1 MLKSVVHIVVLLLV
15 GFSALAQQTIE
26 CYAPSFKGQIASL
39 VTFEDYISYE
49 YKILD
54 KGIIDHD
61 GKIKFEVDPKNGM
74 KAFIQIQDKT
84 GVIYLD
90 PSTEVYKVSFPM
102 EVENVQ
108 KLNGNAVR
116 LVFDELGKD
125 DLNALILEFNLR
137 FDYFLYGD
145 STRIGLTA
153 SQSKT
158 FQDSL
163 ADFTSRTFQIY
174 KDVKSPY
181 FRDYFKYSIASVA
194 LFSDKTYP
202 AQNKYVIFETF
213 IKSKPILYHN
223 DAYMNFIKD
232 FYSDALSDVV
242 MFDRDKIVFAI
253 NKLSS
258 RSALDEAMAN
268 QYYVKND
275 EFREL
280 IMINA
285 LAEGY
290 HTNFFDR
297 ENMQLILRK
306 IVSEPV
312 VEKHGKIAQK
322 VLDFQNKL
330 IVGSEA
336 PLFSWEEQNGE
347 NVTLK
352 SLRGRHVY
360 IQFWAS
366 WNKQSLQE
374 MLIMKQLQE
383 KYGKYVTF
391 VSISLDSSPKAYSDF
406 VRSNTKGMNWHFGHY
421 NGDSKLLD
429 DYNLRNVPIYFYL
442 DDKGRIVQAPALS
455 PTPNGNYKSIDETFF
470 YLKKKLEPKAD
481 MSVGGRN

>member
-1 MLKSVVHIVVLLLV
+1 MLRLFLHIVFLFFVA
-15 GFSALAQQTIE
+15 GISLAQQTIE
-26 CYAPSFKGQIASL
+26 CYAPSFKGQIATL

-49 YKILD
+49 YKVLD

-61 GKIKFEVDPKNGM
+61 GKITFNVNPKNGF

-90 PSTEVYKVSFPM
+90 PNTVKYKVSFPL
-102 EVENVQ
+102 EVENAQ

-116 LVFDELGKD
+116 LVFEDLGKD

-145 STRIGLTA
+145 TTRILLTA
-153 SQSKT
+153 SQSKV

-163 ADFTSRTFQIY
+163 ANFTAKTFNIY
-174 KDVKSPY
+174 KNVKSVY

-213 IKSKPILYHN
+213 IKSQPILYNN

-232 FYSDALSDVV
+232 FYSDALSDIV
-242 MFDRDKIVFAI
+242 MFDRDKVVFAI
-253 NKLSS
+253 NKLAS
-258 RSALDEAMAN
+258 RSALDETMAN
-268 QYYVKND
+268 QYYVKNN

-290 HTNFFDR
+290 HTNYFDR
-297 ENMQLILRK
+297 ENMQKILQK
-306 IVSEPV
+306 IVEEPIN
-312 VEKHGKIAQK
+312 EKHGKIAQN
-322 VLDFQNKL
+322 VLNFQNKL
-330 IVGSEA
+330 IIGSEA

-347 NVTLK
+347 TVTLK

-391 VSISLDSSPKAYSDF
+391 VSISLDSNPKAYIDF
-406 VRSNTKGMNWHFGHY
+406 VRMNTKGMNWHFGHY
-421 NGDSKLLD
+421 KGDSKLLD

-455 PTPNGNYKSIDETFF
+455 PTPNGTYKSIDETFF
-470 YLKKKLEPKAD
+470 YLKKKLEPKED
-481 MSVGGRN
+481 MQIGGRN